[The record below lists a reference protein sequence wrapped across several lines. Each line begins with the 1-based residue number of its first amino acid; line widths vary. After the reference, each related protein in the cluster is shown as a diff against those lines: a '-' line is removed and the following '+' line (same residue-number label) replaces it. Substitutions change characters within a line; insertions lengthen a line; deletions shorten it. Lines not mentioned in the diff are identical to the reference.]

1 MKKEFVNA
9 QATVNEATENVL
21 DRVAGDIGYA
31 NDPAEYVMP
40 IAATIE
46 RNAAYAMDDHQR
58 QAEMV
63 LDMLKLAKAYHP
75 DLQCYDTAEAYYNT
89 RAFML
94 ALSRDMLQ
102 INYNIDLGIDNMI
115 YSKSPAAFHR
125 ATMAIRN
132 ECHRFLKSR
141 VFLDYIKE
149 KNVAYLQD
157 GGNFIIQLLSGSFNV
172 SNGKYE
178 FDHTITADGICLDP
192 SMKGWDMIMFL
203 MYT

>member
-9 QATVNEATENVL
+9 QAMQKATENVL
-21 DRVAGDIGYA
+21 DRVAEEIGYA
-31 NDPAEYVMP
+31 NDPAKHIMP

-46 RNAAYAMDDHQR
+46 RSAAYAMDDHLR
-58 QAEMV
+58 QTDMV
-63 LDMLKLAKAYHP
+63 LGMLKLAKAYHP
-75 DLQCYDTAEAYYNT
+75 ELQCYDTAEAYYNT

-102 INYNIDLGIDNMI
+102 LNYDIDLGIDNMI
-115 YSKSPAAFHR
+115 YSEAPAAFYK
-125 ATMAIRN
+125 ATMMIRN
-132 ECHRFLKSR
+132 ECRKFLKSR
-141 VFLDYIKE
+141 VFLDYLKQ

-172 SNGKYE
+172 NAEKYE
-178 FDHTITADGICLDP
+178 FDHTLLTADGICLDP
-192 SMKGWDMIMFL
+192 SMKGWDMVMFL